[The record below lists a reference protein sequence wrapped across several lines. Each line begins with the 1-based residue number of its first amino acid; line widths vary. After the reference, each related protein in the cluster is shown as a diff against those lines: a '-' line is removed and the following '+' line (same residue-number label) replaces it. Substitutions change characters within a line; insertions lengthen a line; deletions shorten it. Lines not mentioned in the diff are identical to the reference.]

1 MHRDPFQYAFDRP
14 GASRAAGFDEEGV
27 LFMPIFDEFH
37 VDLVLSA
44 HLHSYRN
51 RGHVRNFDRDPSGPL
66 YILTGIAGD
75 ARRPKWKQ
83 HPLDVYVIPDREAS
97 NYMTM
102 TVTPNRLVIR
112 AFLADGTQVD
122 ESVIE
127 K

>member
-1 MHRDPFQYAFDRP
+1 MRH
-14 GASRAAGFDEEGV
+14 
-27 LFMPIFDEFH
+27 
-37 VDLVLSA
+37 
-44 HLHSYRN
+44 
-51 RGHVRNFDRDPSGPL
+51 FDRDSSGPL

-75 ARRPKWKQ
+75 VGRPKWKQ

-102 TVTPNRLVIR
+102 TVTPNQLVVK
-112 AFLADGTQVD
+112 AFLADGTQID

>member
-37 VDLVLSA
+37 VDLVLSV

-102 TVTPNRLVIR
+102 TVTPNRLVVR